1 MVVGQAMARVLVF
14 STLYPNAAQPNH
26 GVFVENRLLH
36 TLALGG
42 VQATAVAPVPWF
54 PSADPRFGRYAV
66 FARVPRHEV
75 RNGLQVWHPRY
86 PVVPKIGSRWTPA
99 FLHQAA
105 LRTARRLLARGE
117 VFDLIDAHY
126 FYPDG
131 VAAARLGRSLGLPL
145 VITGRGTDLT
155 LIPEDPVSRAQ
166 ILWAAREASVSLT
179 VCEDLRRKLVGLGA
193 PEDRTM
199 TLRNGV
205 DLDRFSPGDRQAA
218 RTALGVGGFVIL
230 SVGALISRKCHEL
243 TLQALQRLP
252 DASLL
257 IAGEGPLLAQLQ
269 ALAGTLGVA
278 DRVRFLGGVPHAELP
293 RLYRAADVSVLA
305 SDREGWANV
314 LLESMACGA
323 PVVATDVNGAA
334 EIVRARAAGLLVR
347 TRSGEALAR
356 AVRDLRAD
364 PPSRQ
369 ATRRYAEDFGWPQV
383 AAANRALFQAVA
395 AAGFEHRHS
404 VEIVRS
410 AQRHLA
416 AVLERAV

>member
-1 MVVGQAMARVLVF
+1 MARVLVF
-14 STLYPNAAQPNH
+14 STLYPNAVQPNH

-42 VQATAVAPVPWF
+42 VQATVIAPVPWF
-54 PSADPRFGRYAV
+54 PSDDPRFGRYAV
-66 FARVPRHEV
+66 FAKVPRHEV

-131 VAAARLGRSLGLPL
+131 VAAARLGGSLGLPL

-155 LIPEDPVSRAQ
+155 LIPQDPVARAQ
-166 ILWAAREASVSLT
+166 ILWAAREASANLT
-179 VCEDLRRKLVGLGA
+179 VCEDLQRKLVGMGA

-205 DLDRFSPGDRQAA
+205 DLDRFSPGDRAAA

-230 SVGALISRKCHEL
+230 SVGSLIPRKGHEL

-252 DASLL
+252 DCSLL

-269 ALAGTLGVA
+269 ALASTLGVA
-278 DRVRFLGGVPHAELP
+278 DRVRFLGGVPHADLP
-293 RLYRAADVSVLA
+293 RLYRAADLSVLA

-334 EIVRARAAGLLVR
+334 EIVRSRAAGLLVR
-347 TRSGEALAR
+347 TRTAEALAR
-356 AVRDLRAD
+356 AVRDLRD
-364 PPSRQ
+364 DLPSRA
-369 ATRRYAEDFGWPQV
+369 ATRRYAEDFGWSQV
-383 AAANRALFQAVA
+383 AQANRALFQAVTE
-395 AAGFEHRHS
+395 AGFTHRHS
-404 VEIVRS
+404 VDIVRS